1 MFPNNPAPER
11 PQWQAPPEWQQ
22 RRGMSPQQTP
32 PPEWQQ
38 RPAVPPRDEQERRS
52 MPVQSRRNPTA
63 ILSGKRI
70 DSSRPSV
77 VRWSSILLILLSF
90 LGTIVAFH
98 GNDWQALRSPS
109 MPRLLAAVALQA
121 WCTAFEWYNRKRK
134 RSFWYVQ
141 AFVLDVLPSTYAF
154 AGVVSFFLSIL
165 TPTAALAVLQALDFH
180 GMNAYTALI
189 WLVAAF
195 AGVQLARIP
204 EDRLIGE

>member
-1 MFPNNPAPER
+1 MRIRSN
-11 PQWQAPPEWQQ
+11 
-22 RRGMSPQQTP
+22 TP
-32 PPEWQQ
+32 PTYAPQPARDDYPPQ
-38 RPAVPPRDEQERRS
+38 AYRPAQPPTHRPAREEARPPRRS
-52 MPVQSRRNPTA
+52 SA
-63 ILSGKRI
+63 FISGKHL
-70 DSSRPSV
+70 DSSAPTV

>member
-11 PQWQAPPEWQQ
+11 PQWRTP
-22 RRGMSPQQTP
+22 PQQTP

-38 RPAVPPRDEQERRS
+38 RPAAPPRDVQERRL
-52 MPVQSRRNPTA
+52 QARRNPTA

-154 AGVVSFFLSIL
+154 AGVVSFFLGIL
-165 TPTAALAVLQALDFH
+165 IPTAALAVLQALDFH

>member
-11 PQWQAPPEWQQ
+11 PQWRTP
-22 RRGMSPQQTP
+22 PQQTP

-38 RPAVPPRDEQERRS
+38 RPAAPPRDEQERRL
-52 MPVQSRRNPTA
+52 QSRRNPTA

-165 TPTAALAVLQALDFH
+165 MPIPVRATLQTLDFH